1 MSRLAIVVSHP
12 IQYYAPLFRYLA
24 VRMDIVVLYAHN
36 PTPEETGRQGFGQKI
51 TWDVDLLSGYP
62 HVFLRNVARRPSL
75 ENFRGCNTPDIGAEI
90 GRQGATHVVIFGWF
104 LQTHWQAYWHC
115 LRTGLPCAVRG
126 DSQPNPHEGGW
137 KKALKDRLYPLFIR
151 RYTRLFY
158 VGERNRQYLA
168 SYGASP
174 AKLIFAPHAV
184 DQDFWKNENGH
195 RPARTDGP
203 VRLLWVGKF
212 IPKKRPLEAIEAV
225 RKCPGVALDIVGT
238 GPLQPEM
245 EAAAAES
252 NQIRFLGFKN
262 QTALRSLMAEAD
274 ALLLTSDHGE
284 TWGLVV
290 NEAFAMGLPAVVSNA
305 CGCAP
310 DMIEVDVTGYT
321 YPAGDE
327 AALRACL
334 VQLADRLRQNPTHFA
349 AGLATKNA
357 VYAYANIHEAFR
369 TFTATT

>member
-1 MSRLAIVVSHP
+1 MTKLAIVVSHP

-24 VRMDIVVLYAHN
+24 ARMDIVVLYAHN

-62 HVFLRNVARRPSL
+62 HIFLRNVARRPSL
-75 ENFRGCNTPDIGAEI
+75 ESFRGCHTPDIGNEI

-115 LRTGLPCAVRG
+115 QRTGLPCAVRG

-137 KKALKDRLYPLFIR
+137 KKVLKARLYPLFIR

-158 VGERNRQYLA
+158 VGVRNRQYLT

-174 AKLIFAPHAV
+174 QQLLFAPHAV
-184 DQDFWKNENGH
+184 DQDFWKKESAH
-195 RPARTDGP
+195 QPTPPDGP
-203 VRLLWVGKF
+203 IRLLWVGKF
-212 IPKKRPLEAIEAV
+212 IAKKRPLEAIRAV
-225 RKCPGVALDIVGT
+225 RQCPDVTLDIVGT
-238 GPLQPEM
+238 GPLQSEM
-245 EAAAAES
+245 EAAAAGS
-252 NQIRFLGFKN
+252 NQIRFLGFRN
-262 QTALRSLMAEAD
+262 QTALRSLMAQAD

-290 NEAFAMGLPAVVSNA
+290 NEAFAMGLPAVVSDA

-310 DMIEVDVTGYT
+310 DMIEEDATGYT
-321 YPAGDE
+321 YPSGDE
-327 AALRACL
+327 TALRMRL
-334 VQLADRLRQNPTHFA
+334 GQLAARLRQNPAHFA
-349 AGLATKNA
+349 AGLAAKNA
-357 VYAYANIHEAFR
+357 VYAYENIYAAFR
-369 TFTATT
+369 TFTQTT